1 MSDQRR
7 MLSSVRPMAASVSSF
22 HSPTSAQVMRPSGR
36 TAVASIVS
44 SAAPESASWPRW
56 IRCQSPAVPSLAE
69 SLTERIRKHATM
81 MSRDLRVVRA
91 GLGDSAGIF
100 GAADRV
106 WRQE

>member
-1 MSDQRR
+1 
-7 MLSSVRPMAASVSSF
+7 
-22 HSPTSAQVMRPSGR
+22 
-36 TAVASIVS
+36 
-44 SAAPESASWPRW
+44 
-56 IRCQSPAVPSLAE
+56 
-69 SLTERIRKHATM
+69 M